1 VKGIE
6 TTVQF
11 TTIFINVLGILI
23 LALFVFKLEN
33 NSDTFEARTG
43 DNTKLERGEFRIYFI
58 GDSLILSILLAKCG
72 PTFG

>member
-1 VKGIE
+1 MKGIE
-6 TTVQF
+6 NCF
-11 TTIFINVLGILI
+11 ATIFINVLGILM

-43 DNTKLERGEFRIYFI
+43 DNTKLELGEFRIYFI

-72 PTFG
+72 PT